1 MILEKLLAVQQQL
14 KAPKGQFNNFGGY
27 KYRSCEDILEAV
39 KPILKEQNLIL
50 CISDEIREVGGRVY
64 VQATATLSDTENGE
78 HIYTTAFA
86 REEEYK
92 KGMDASQVTGAASSY
107 ARKYALNGLLCIDDT
122 KDSDATNNGD
132 KSPEASE
139 IKKPGKN
146 TPAPAKTQSTAINDA
161 VAKLTEH
168 DEQGYF
174 IRCADCGKEM
184 RDQPRKDGTV
194 YLVQDYVAACLK
206 TYGRPV
212 CKTCREKKNEGQDT

>member
-1 MILEKLLAVQQQL
+1 MIQQKLFAVQQKL
-14 KAPKGQFNNFGGY
+14 KAPKDQLNKFGGY
-27 KYRSCEDILEAV
+27 NYRSCEGILEAV
-39 KPILKEQNLIL
+39 KPLLNEQNLIL

-64 VQATATLSDTENGE
+64 VQATASIADAETGE
-78 HIYTTAFA
+78 GISTTAFA
-86 REEEYK
+86 REEEFK

-107 ARKYALNGLLCIDDT
+107 ARKYALNGLFCIDDN
-122 KDSDATNNGD
+122 KDSDDTNTGE

-139 IKKPGKN
+139 IKKPGKS
-146 TPAPAKTQSTAINDA
+146 TPAPAKTQSSAINDS

-174 IRCADCGKEM
+174 IKCADCGKEM

-212 CKTCREKKNEGQDT
+212 CKTCREKKHEGQAT